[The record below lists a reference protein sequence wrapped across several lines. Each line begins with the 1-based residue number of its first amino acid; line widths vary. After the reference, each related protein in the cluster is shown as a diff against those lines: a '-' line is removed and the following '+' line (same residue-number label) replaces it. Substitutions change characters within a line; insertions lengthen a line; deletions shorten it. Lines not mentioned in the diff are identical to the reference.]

1 MSEAGPGGRPKT
13 TLTGPD
19 HGERV
24 RPNPTLSP
32 ALSNDPPGERPE
44 RASGPEVL
52 PAAAAP
58 THTSWL
64 KRHRLKLAASLVMA
78 GVFAWILHEGALPL
92 WPSPS
97 AFARVRWWTVA
108 VYIVMWCGVHIIRGA
123 RWSLLLAPVHP
134 VPLRRVMTVAWMG
147 FLATAVLPFRAGEV
161 VRPVLIRKKGHLTGW
176 AASGTVGAERV
187 CDGLFL
193 SALLFIALE
202 IAKPL
207 DPLPKRIGDL
217 PVPAAVVPGAAYS
230 ALLLFAVAFTVMGL
244 FYWRRDWARRMSERI
259 VGLVSKPLAHWLAHR
274 VEQIADGLKF
284 LTRPRYT
291 VPFVATTAV
300 YWLLNAASAWL
311 LAWGCG
317 FQSITFA
324 EACVSIGVLALGIL
338 LPNAPGFFGAFQI
351 SIYAG
356 FAMYFAPAEVVGPGS
371 VFVLLVYV
379 VQLGIV
385 AVFGVGSM
393 LLERTSLADFLAAE
407 PVDLE
412 QAAPE

>member
-1 MSEAGPGGRPKT
+1 MS
-13 TLTGPD
+13 
-19 HGERV
+19 
-24 RPNPTLSP
+24 SP
-32 ALSNDPPGERPE
+32 PPSQSPE
-44 RASGPEVL
+44 QASGPQVL
-52 PAAAAP
+52 PAAAVP
-58 THTSWL
+58 TQTGWL
-64 KRHRLKLAASLVMA
+64 KRHRLKLAASLMMG
-78 GVFAWILHEGALPL
+78 GVFVWILHAGALPL
-92 WPSPS
+92 WPAPE
-97 AFARVRWWTVA
+97 AFARVRWWTVGA
-108 VYIVMWCGVHIIRGA
+108 YVAMWCGVHAIRGA
-123 RWSLLLAPVHP
+123 RWSLLLAPVHR
-134 VPLRRVMTVAWMG
+134 VPLRRVVTVAWMG

-193 SALLFIALE
+193 SALLFLSLE

-207 DPLPKRIGDL
+207 DPLPKHIGNL

-230 ALLLFAVAFTVMGL
+230 ALVLFAAAFVVMGL
-244 FYWRRDWARRMSERI
+244 FYWRRSWARRMSERV
-259 VGLVSKPLAHWLAHR
+259 VGLVSKPLAHWLADR

-317 FQSITFA
+317 FDSITFA
-324 EACVSIGVLALGIL
+324 QACVSVGVLALGIL

-371 VFVLLVYV
+371 VFVLLAYIA
-379 VQLGIV
+379 QLGIA

-393 LLERTSLADFLAAE
+393 LAERTSLKEFLAAE

-412 QAAPE
+412 QAVAE